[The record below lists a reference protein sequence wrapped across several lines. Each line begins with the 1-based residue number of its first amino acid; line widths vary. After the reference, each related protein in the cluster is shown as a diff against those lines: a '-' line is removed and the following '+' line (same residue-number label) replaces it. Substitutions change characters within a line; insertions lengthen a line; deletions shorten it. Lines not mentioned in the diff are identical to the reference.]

1 MADMADPQPFETPY
15 DRAPLDLS
23 RLPTVRLI
31 PPEVAGALAH
41 HRAEL
46 ALGHEMEATRL
57 RHIADSAM
65 SRFERASDAALAKLD
80 EWLDLQ
86 RLPVRTPAQQERYAD
101 LTVGLERLETGL
113 AQQWES
119 IAGFLRT
126 ASHHEAAAAIL
137 RSGRLPH

>member
-15 DRAPLDLS
+15 DRAPLDVS
-23 RLPTVRLI
+23 RLPTVRLVS
-31 PPEVAGALAH
+31 PEVAGAIAQR
-41 HRAEL
+41 RAEL

-65 SRFERASDAALAKLD
+65 SRFERASDAAFAKLD

-86 RLPVRTPAQQERYAD
+86 RLPARTPAQQERYAD
-101 LTVGLERLETGL
+101 LTAGLERLEAGL

-119 IAGFLRT
+119 IAGLLRT
-126 ASHHEAAAAIL
+126 ASHHEASAAIL
-137 RSGRLPH
+137 CAGHRPH

>member
-15 DRAPLDLS
+15 DHAPLDVS
-23 RLPTVRLI
+23 RLPTVRLV
-31 PPEVAGALAH
+31 PPEVAGAIAH

-57 RHIADSAM
+57 RHIADAAM

-86 RLPVRTPAQQERYAD
+86 RLPARTPAQQERYVA
-101 LTVGLERLETGL
+101 LTAGLERIETGL

-119 IAGFLRT
+119 ITSLLRT
-126 ASHHEAAAAIL
+126 ASHHEASAAIL
-137 RSGRLPH
+137 RSRHVRH